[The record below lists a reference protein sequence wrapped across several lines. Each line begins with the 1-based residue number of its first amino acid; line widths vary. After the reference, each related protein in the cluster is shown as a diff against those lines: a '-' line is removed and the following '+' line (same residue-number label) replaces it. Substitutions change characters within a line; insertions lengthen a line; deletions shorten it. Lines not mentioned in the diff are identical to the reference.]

1 MFCCRFGWFLRLSP
15 TFSADEAPADINV
28 LMVLHTPA
36 RDKVVGADDA
46 VVGEDDAARRHAQV
60 RGVVGYR
67 TANASYQTT
76 YGARGALSVRKAG
89 VWSTGERVLHLWR
102 WWSCWGWR

>member
-1 MFCCRFGWFLRLSP
+1 MSP

-28 LMVLHTPA
+28 LVVLHTPA